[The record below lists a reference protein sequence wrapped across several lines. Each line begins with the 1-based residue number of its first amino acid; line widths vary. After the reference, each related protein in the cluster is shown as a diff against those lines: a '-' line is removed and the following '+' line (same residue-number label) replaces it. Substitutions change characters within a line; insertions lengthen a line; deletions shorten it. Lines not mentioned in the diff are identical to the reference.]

1 MFRRR
6 PTNLAATAAHTAAR
20 GYPNNAAA
28 PITSQAEFRRNFLKV
43 HKDRVIRDN
52 NGTCF
57 RLHPIVMNGDCGFGA
72 IAKGINVARERVRD
86 MAPQPPEPPH
96 DPHFP
101 IQQRSQTQNQPQHN
115 NRNKHFSFAHDRK
128 RWRRIRSRPWI
139 WHRLVAR
146 RAQDRPTKSLQAK
159 DLRKAMFDEL
169 KKARKTYLD
178 ECEDLS
184 GIYTNDDFDTL
195 EREVS
200 HPGIAGHWLGTVL
213 GVLEHVIVAQAMNI
227 DIYLYQF
234 DLQRQCIR
242 QFESATVENPD
253 CEVYLFFTGPA
264 ACGHFDTLVKIS
276 NTRDN
281 LFMA

>member
-6 PTNLAATAAHTAAR
+6 PTNLAATAADNAAR
-20 GYPNNAAA
+20 GFLDTARGA
-28 PITSQAEFRRNFLKV
+28 ITSQAEFRRNFLKV

-52 NGTCF
+52 KGVCF

-86 MAPQPPEPPH
+86 LNPHPPENH
-96 DPHFP
+96 DNP
-101 IQQRSQTQNQPQHN
+101 IHSQPQQQDH
-115 NRNKHFSFAHDRK
+115 RRK
-128 RWRRIRSRPWI
+128 RHEDNQRTRIHEWKGWRRIRSRPWI
-139 WHRLVAR
+139 WHRLVGR
-146 RAQDRPTKSLQAK
+146 KTPNRPGKSLQAK
-159 DLRKAMFDEL
+159 DIRKAMHDEL
-169 KKARKTYLD
+169 RKARKTYLD
-178 ECEDLS
+178 DCEDFS
-184 GIYTNDDFDTL
+184 GIYTNEDFDKL

-213 GVLEHVIVAQAMNI
+213 GVLEHVIVAHAMNI
-227 DIYLYQF
+227 NIFLYQF

-242 QFESATVENPD
+242 QFESAVVESPD

-276 NTRDN
+276 DPQDS